1 VLTLLTLV
9 ACEGGP
15 SGPFNNGV
23 PVARVIIAPDSVAV
37 PRGETMGLEVML
49 VDAAGNELDGRDIR
63 WTSSDTTRVK
73 VTSAGRIT
81 AAAAGSSRVT
91 AASEGKAD
99 SVKVIVTD

>member
-1 VLTLLTLV
+1 M
-9 ACEGGP
+9 
-15 SGPFNNGV
+15 
-23 PVARVIIAPDSVAV
+23 R
-37 PRGETMGLEVML
+37 LEVML
-49 VDAAGNELDGRDIR
+49 VDAAGSELDGRDIR

-73 VTSAGRIT
+73 VTSSGMIT